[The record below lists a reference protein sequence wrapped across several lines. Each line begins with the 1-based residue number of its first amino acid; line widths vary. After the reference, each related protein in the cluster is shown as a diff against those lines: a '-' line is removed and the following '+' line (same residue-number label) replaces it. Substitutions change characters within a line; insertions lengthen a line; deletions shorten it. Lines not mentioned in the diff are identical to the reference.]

1 LATLQQQYQDF
12 HDIYNYLSKGL
23 LPDDLK
29 LTRKITIESQQY
41 SILNG
46 ILYHWYQRRGRK
58 LNKQERMIQQV
69 VLPRVLR
76 VDALK
81 AYHDSQSGG
90 AHLATK
96 RVYEAMLLRYYR
108 GKMHQHIHDYVQ
120 SCDRCQRIKTRNQ
133 NHKAPLTPMPIT
145 DSFERWHIDILEL
158 TQTKEY
164 Y

>member
-1 LATLQQQYQDF
+1 M
-12 HDIYNYLSKGL
+12 SKGS

-46 ILYHWYQRRGRK
+46 IQYHWYQRRGRK

-69 VLPRVLR
+69 ALPRVLR
-76 VDALK
+76 VDTLK

-96 RVYEAMLLRYYR
+96 RVYEAMILTYYR
-108 GKMHQHIHDYVQ
+108 GKTHQHIHDYVQ
-120 SCDRCQRIKTRNQ
+120 SCDRCQRIKIRNQ
-133 NHKAPLTPMPIT
+133 NHKTPLTPMPIT

-158 TQTKEY
+158 TQTNEY